1 MSKNNIEFCI
11 TSAELED
18 SKDFLKNIRIA
29 VKKGLN
35 KNDALA
41 SLTTTPAELIKID
54 HLCGTIEKDKY
65 ANFIICSNDIFEKGK
80 IYENWVLGEQ
90 NIVNKK
96 QKNDFRGYYTFNS
109 DEFNNAKIIIKGEKS
124 KPLIIFKELDTN
136 KVNISVSD
144 NNINMFDDNGSF
156 RGVGK
161 INDNM
166 PESEVIK

>member
-1 MSKNNIEFCI
+1 MIQNLNNFTNKLSKAYEVSNPETTEWITLSELKLWETAPYNPNILSKNNIEFCI

-65 ANFIICSNDIFEKGK
+65 ANFIICSNDILKKEKYMKTGFLENK
-80 IYENWVLGEQ
+80 IL
-90 NIVNKK
+90 
-96 QKNDFRGYYTFNS
+96 
-109 DEFNNAKIIIKGEKS
+109 
-124 KPLIIFKELDTN
+124 
-136 KVNISVSD
+136 
-144 NNINMFDDNGSF
+144 
-156 RGVGK
+156 
-161 INDNM
+161 
-166 PESEVIK
+166 